1 MKKIYE
7 FLGLD
12 NIEKYSKSDTKDL
25 VKLSIIFLISSLYSS
40 FYTYD
45 YYKSYLSHPSDLT
58 LMGNAKGAFVTSLGL
73 GYTFLYFFI
82 NIFLSRRKTIKTK
95 LNK

>member
-1 MKKIYE
+1 MKKIYK

-12 NIEKYSKSDTKDL
+12 NIENFCKTDTKDL
-25 VKLSIIFLISSLYSS
+25 IKLSIIFLVASLYSS

-45 YYKSYLSHPSDLT
+45 YYRSYLGHSSDST
-58 LMGNAKGAFVTSLGL
+58 LIGNAKGAFVTSLGL

-82 NIFLSRRKTIKTK
+82 NIFLSRRNPIKSK
-95 LNK
+95 LKK

>member
-12 NIEKYSKSDTKDL
+12 NIEKYCKSDTKDL
-25 VKLSIIFLISSLYSS
+25 IKLSILFLIASLYSS
-40 FYTYD
+40 FYTYY
-45 YYKSYLSHPSDLT
+45 YYKSYLGHLSDST
-58 LMGNAKGAFVTSLGL
+58 LIGNAKGAFVTSLGL

-82 NIFLSRRKTIKTK
+82 NIFLSRRNNIKSK